1 MAAPDTPGSRN
12 PGGDGPPLRHAAH
25 NNFNSFQF
33 VSQLISATPPYLFSM
48 NSPFPGNFF
57 SDLLR
62 RMAPR
67 SPGQPPDAALQQ
79 HLRAALL
86 AKGTPTP
93 IPPLPPQMEL
103 PSHRPHHLY
112 EDKGLKRSLYSD
124 GLSDSDISVSAG
136 IKRSRL
142 DDSRDERMSRP
153 AEGLPAPLLMQP
165 PFMHSPVPPPPD
177 VLSPWA
183 AHASL
188 LRPQV
193 PLPAHLPPPP
203 IDPYR
208 LLLDLR
214 LAGQLRSF
222 ATGTA
227 KDLPVPPPLPPSS
240 NGSSSI
246 LPPLHMG
253 RTPLSVPTSRQQ
265 LQQHHQQQEDSN
277 PQQPSS
283 TSVLRSSA
291 DDRISAFHPP
301 GRGDVPETSDEEG
314 VERRSHSSSSGCSNA
329 SRESL
334 GTQYIFRHLTQ
345 IYRTIDGQRDDG
357 ISKPDSSSE
366 RPRSPE
372 EHRKNNPDPEELD
385 QKITKE

>member
-12 PGGDGPPLRHAAH
+12 PGGDGPPLRHSH
-25 NNFNSFQF
+25 NLNSFQF
-33 VSQLISATPPYLFSM
+33 VSQLISATPPYLFNM

-86 AKGTPTP
+86 AKGAPTSM
-93 IPPLPPQMEL
+93 PPMPPQMEL
-103 PSHRPHHLY
+103 PPHRPHHLY
-112 EDKGLKRSLYSD
+112 EDKGLKRSHYNENPSND
-124 GLSDSDISVSAG
+124 GEIGG
-136 IKRSRL
+136 IKRPRM
-142 DDSRDERMSRP
+142 DDVRDERMSRP

-222 ATGTA
+222 ASGTP

-240 NGSSSI
+240 NGSSSV
-246 LPPLHMG
+246 LPPLHVG
-253 RTPLSVPTSRQQ
+253 RPAAAPAVPTSR
-265 LQQHHQQQEDSN
+265 HQQEDST
-277 PQQPSS
+277 QPSS
-283 TSVLRSSA
+283 TNVLRGN

-301 GRGDVPETSDEEG
+301 GRDVPETSDEEG

-345 IYRTIDGQRDDG
+345 IYKSIDGQRDDG
-357 ISKPDSSSE
+357 SKQPDSSSE
-366 RPRSPE
+366 RPNTPDKQQ
-372 EHRKNNPDPEELD
+372 KNEIDRDDLE
-385 QKITKE
+385 QKSIRE

>member
-1 MAAPDTPGSRN
+1 MAAPDTPGNRA
-12 PGGDGPPLRHAAH
+12 PPSDAASLRHPH
-25 NNFNSFQF
+25 SLSSFQF
-33 VSQLISATPPYLFSM
+33 VSQLISATPPYLFNM

-67 SPGQPPDAALQQ
+67 TPGQPPDASLQQ

-86 AKGTPTP
+86 SKGG
-93 IPPLPPQMEL
+93 PPAHMSPLSPQL
-103 PSHRPHHLY
+103 DLHAHRSPHPLF
-112 EDKGLKRSLYSD
+112 EDKGLKRPLYSD
-124 GLSDSDISVSAG
+124 STTDSEPLT
-136 IKRSRL
+136 KRSRI
-142 DDSRDERMSRP
+142 DDREDRLSRP

-165 PFMHSPVPPPPD
+165 PFLHSSVHPTPD

-222 ATGTA
+222 GPP
-227 KDLPVPPPLPPSS
+227 KDLTGPPMAASS
-240 NGSSSI
+240 NGSSS
-246 LPPLHMG
+246 LPPLHPG
-253 RTPLSVPTSRQQ
+253 RSSLPQ
-265 LQQHHQQQEDSN
+265 LTKSEDI
-277 PQQPSS
+277 QPSS
-283 TSVLRSSA
+283 TSVLRNS
-291 DDRISAFHPP
+291 DDRLSAFHPP
-301 GRGDVPETSDEEG
+301 GRDTSEQSDEETG
-314 VERRSHSSSSGCSNA
+314 ERRSHSSSSGCSNA

-334 GTQYIFRHLTQ
+334 STQYIFKHLTQ
-345 IYRTIDGQRDDG
+345 IYKTIDGNKDEG
-357 ISKPDSSSE
+357 SKQPDSSSE
-366 RPRSPE
+366 VTSAPE
-372 EHRKNNPDPEELD
+372 NS
-385 QKITKE
+385 KESSESSDNIIK

>member
-1 MAAPDTPGSRN
+1 
-12 PGGDGPPLRHAAH
+12 
-25 NNFNSFQF
+25 
-33 VSQLISATPPYLFSM
+33 M

-67 SPGQPPDAALQQ
+67 NPGQPPDAALQQ

-86 AKGTPTP
+86 SKGTPP
-93 IPPLPPQMEL
+93 SLSSIPPQMEL
-103 PSHRPHHLY
+103 ASHRAHSLY
-112 EDKGLKRSLYSD
+112 EEKGVKRSLYN
-124 GLSDSDISVSAG
+124 DSHTNDDIGV
-136 IKRSRL
+136 KRPRIE
-142 DDSRDERMSRP
+142 DIRDERLNRP

-165 PFMHSPVPPPPD
+165 PFLHSPVPPPPD

-193 PLPAHLPPPP
+193 PLPGHLPPPP

-222 ATGTA
+222 ASVPP
-227 KDLPVPPPLPPSS
+227 KDLPVPPLPPTS
-240 NGSSSI
+240 NGPTA
-246 LPPLHMG
+246 LPPLHLGG
-253 RTPLSVPTSRQQ
+253 RSSSLTSSRQQ
-265 LQQHHQQQEDSN
+265 DET
-277 PQQPSS
+277 PPTG
-283 TSVLRSSA
+283 TSVLRTS
-291 DDRISAFHPP
+291 DDRVSAFHPP
-301 GRGDVPETSDEEG
+301 GREVPETSDEEG

-345 IYRTIDGQRDDG
+345 IYRSIDGQRDDG
-357 ISKPDSSSE
+357 SKVTDRTNTE
-366 RPRSPE
+366 RPSTPE
-372 EHRKNNPDPEELD
+372 ERTNREENEGGTE
-385 QKITKE
+385 QKSIKK

>member
-1 MAAPDTPGSRN
+1 MAAPDAPGSRA
-12 PGGDGPPLRHAAH
+12 PGEAPPLRHPH
-25 NNFNSFQF
+25 SLNSFQF
-33 VSQLISATPPYLFSM
+33 VSQLISATPPYLFNM

-67 SPGQPPDAALQQ
+67 TPGQPPDATLQQ

-86 AKGTPTP
+86 AKGGPPHIPP
-93 IPPLPPQMEL
+93 IPPQMDIS
-103 PSHRPHHLY
+103 SHRPHHVF
-112 EDKGLKRSLYSD
+112 EDKGLKRSLYGENGTSGEGGET
-124 GLSDSDISVSAG
+124 GLHAG
-136 IKRSRL
+136 IKRQRMDESSREDL
-142 DDSRDERMSRP
+142 HRP

-222 ATGTA
+222 TSGTP
-227 KDLPVPPPLPPSS
+227 KDLPIPSLPPTS
-240 NGSSSI
+240 NGSST
-246 LPPLHMG
+246 LPPLHLG
-253 RTPLSVPTSRQQ
+253 RPGVVSTTRP
-265 LQQHHQQQEDSN
+265 EDT
-277 PQQPSS
+277 QPSS
-283 TSVLRSSA
+283 TSVLRGS
-291 DDRISAFHPP
+291 DDRVSAFHPP
-301 GRGDVPETSDEEG
+301 GREAPEVSDEEG
-314 VERRSHSSSSGCSNA
+314 QERRSHSSSSGCSNA

-345 IYRTIDGQRDDG
+345 IYKSIDGQREDG
-357 ISKPDSSSE
+357 SKQPDSSSE
-366 RPRSPE
+366 RPSVNDEQQSKTRDD
-372 EHRKNNPDPEELD
+372 NDDGN
-385 QKITKE
+385 QKSIKE

>member
-1 MAAPDTPGSRN
+1 MAAPDTPGNRP
-12 PGGDGPPLRHAAH
+12 PGGDGPPLRHPH
-25 NNFNSFQF
+25 NFNSFQF
-33 VSQLISATPPYLFSM
+33 VSQLISATPPYLFNM
-48 NSPFPGNFF
+48 TSPFHGNFF

-67 SPGQPPDAALQQ
+67 GPGQPPDAALQQ

-86 AKGTPTP
+86 AKGS
-93 IPPLPPQMEL
+93 PPSMPHLPPQL
-103 PSHRPHHLY
+103 DIPLHRSHPLY

-124 GLSDSDISVSAG
+124 GIASSDADLG
-136 IKRSRL
+136 IKRARM
-142 DDSRDERMSRP
+142 DDDRISRP
-153 AEGLPAPLLMQP
+153 AEALQAPLLMQP
-165 PFMHSPVPPPPD
+165 PFLHSPVPPPPD

-222 ATGTA
+222 ASGPP

-240 NGSSSI
+240 NGSSVM
-246 LPPLHMG
+246 PPLHLG
-253 RTPLSVPTSRQQ
+253 RPSPVSSSRTA
-265 LQQHHQQQEDSN
+265 HEDT
-277 PQQPSS
+277 QPSS
-283 TSVLRSSA
+283 TSVLRGS

-301 GRGDVPETSDEEG
+301 GREVPETSDEEGG

-329 SRESL
+329 SKESL

-345 IYRTIDGQRDDG
+345 IYRSIDGQREDG
-357 ISKPDSSSE
+357 SKQPDSSSE
-366 RPRSPE
+366 RPESPE
-372 EHRKNNPDPEELD
+372 DRKKNSQPDANETEA
-385 QKITKE
+385 KTTE

>member
-12 PGGDGPPLRHAAH
+12 PAGDGPPLRHPH
-25 NNFNSFQF
+25 SLSSFQF
-33 VSQLISATPPYLFSM
+33 VSQLISATPPYLFNM

-67 SPGQPPDAALQQ
+67 TPGQPPDASLQQ

-86 AKGTPTP
+86 TKGTGPPHIPP
-93 IPPLPPQMEL
+93 IPPHMDMSPHR
-103 PSHRPHHLY
+103 SHPFF
-112 EDKGLKRSLYSD
+112 EDKGLKRPLYNDTPS
-124 GLSDSDISVSAG
+124 SDSNEHSS
-136 IKRSRL
+136 KRPRL
-142 DDSRDERMSRP
+142 EESRDERLSRP
-153 AEGLPAPLLMQP
+153 AEGLPAPLLLQP
-165 PFMHSPVPPPPD
+165 PFMHSPVPPPHD

-203 IDPYR
+203 VDPYR

-222 ATGTA
+222 ATGPP
-227 KDLPVPPPLPPSS
+227 KDLPVPPIPPSS
-240 NGSSSI
+240 NGSSI
-246 LPPLHMG
+246 LPPLHLG
-253 RTPLSVPTSRQQ
+253 RASTTTTATPPVSRGD
-265 LQQHHQQQEDSN
+265 DS
-277 PQQPSS
+277 QPSS
-283 TSVLRSSA
+283 TSVLRSS

-301 GRGDVPETSDEEG
+301 GRDAPEASDEEG

-345 IYRTIDGQRDDG
+345 IYRSIDGQRDDG
-357 ISKPDSSSE
+357 PKQPDSSSE
-366 RPRSPE
+366 HSGAPT
-372 EHRKNNPDPEELD
+372 D
-385 QKITKE
+385 QKNSHEQSQDSNKNSKD